1 MKENQQGMDWQDRV
15 IIGSVIAGALII
27 AVVLIKPQS
36 QRAILSNNTLSNSSQ
51 TATQS
56 TAKSKNV
63 LTESEAINILKG
75 WYNAKSKIFA
85 PPFSRSLVAQYTTGP
100 LYQRIL
106 EKSEEGSK
114 GSQGWLKDR
123 GCYYTYD
130 FSNIEKVWSFKESK
144 VTPLLKIIIYERLQ
158 LKGSSSHGCN
168 SPLET
173 YRKNVTYWFQQDNG
187 TWKIYEYKIT
197 DD

>member
-1 MKENQQGMDWQDRV
+1 MKENQQGIDWQDRV
-15 IIGSVIAGALII
+15 IIGSVVAGALII
-27 AVVLIKPQS
+27 AVILIKPQS
-36 QRAILSNNTLSNSSQ
+36 QLAILSNNTLSNSSQ

-56 TAKSKNV
+56 TAKSENV

-85 PPFSRSLVAQYTTGP
+85 PPFSRSLVSQYTTGP
-100 LYQRIL
+100 VYQRIL
-106 EKSEEGSK
+106 ENSEEGSK

-144 VTPLLKIIIYERLQ
+144 LTPLLKIRIYERLQ
-158 LKGSSSHGCN
+158 LKGSSSDGCN
-168 SPLET
+168 GSLQT

-187 TWKIYEYKIT
+187 TWKIYEYQIT

>member
-1 MKENQQGMDWQDRV
+1 MKENPGLDWQDRV
-15 IIGSVIAGALII
+15 ILGSVIAGALII
-27 AVVLIKPQS
+27 SVILIQPQS
-36 QRAILSNNTLSNSSQ
+36 QLAILSNNNPSNSSR

-56 TAKSKNV
+56 TAKSQNV
-63 LTESEAINILKG
+63 LTESEAINIVKG
-75 WYNAKSKIFA
+75 WYSAKSKIFA

-100 LYQRIL
+100 LYERIL

-144 VTPLLKIIIYERLQ
+144 VQPLLKIRIYEKLQ

-168 SPLET
+168 GPLET